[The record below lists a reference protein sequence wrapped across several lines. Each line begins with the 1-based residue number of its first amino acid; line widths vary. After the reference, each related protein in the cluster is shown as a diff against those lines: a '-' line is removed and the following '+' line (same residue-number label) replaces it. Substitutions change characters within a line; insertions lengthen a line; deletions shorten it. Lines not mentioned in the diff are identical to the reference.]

1 LRFLTVILLTL
12 FLFSCETVDSLEP
25 VRVIPDQMQPFVDR
39 FIGEAEKRGMVLD
52 VSKLSFEFDR
62 DIAGGTAQNPAIGS
76 CTRSRDLD
84 LITLDTLNLLWLLTS
99 NLGREEIIFHE
110 LGHCILDREH
120 NDNKF
125 ITGDFASIMLTR
137 GVLQYGD
144 FSRYAP
150 SLTNPS
156 DFNAHKRDY
165 YIDELFDEST
175 PAPCWSDPNAVSP
188 YPVTVFEESFIKE
201 NNYRHMWIDH
211 ADNLW
216 FYGGEKN
223 YQLISGVF
231 QEKLPNLK
239 IAGMSID
246 SQNNLWIA
254 GFQDGEV
261 LIGMYRSGKFEPK
274 FYSSDFP
281 LLFFGINQFLVDDEN
296 RVWISDNTGNM
307 YAQSEEG
314 FDLIT
319 GFDNGGVRTIRKGPD
334 GTIYVLKG
342 GQLFIYQSP
351 KKFIRV
357 DKDNSDLPVVSFRSL
372 EVDTE
377 GVAWLQAGGSQPY
390 FILFKPNF
398 ETKRL
403 DFADVNLAGIRVNAI
418 SSDSFGNIWVATS
431 NGIKKWEGTSFS
443 TYCEYNTG
451 VPILNF
457 TQIEVSNDG
466 NIWSLGIDIEN
477 SEARLMLSQP
487 GD

>member
-1 LRFLTVILLTL
+1 M

-39 FIGEAEKRGMVLD
+39 FIWEAEKRGMVLD

-76 CTRSRDLD
+76 CTSSSDLD
-84 LITLDTLNLLWLLTS
+84 LITLDTLNSLWLFTS

-125 ITGDFASIMLTR
+125 ITGDFASIMLAR

-144 FSRYAP
+144 FSRYAT
-150 SLTNPS
+150 LFTKPS

-239 IAGMSID
+239 IGGMSID

-261 LIGMYRSGKFEPK
+261 VIGMYRSGKFEPK

-281 LLFFGINQFLVDDEN
+281 LLFFGIGQFLVDEEN

-307 YAQSEEG
+307 YAQSEDG
-314 FDLIT
+314 FDLIS
-319 GFDNGGVRTIRKGPD
+319 GFDNGRVRTIRKGPD

-342 GQLFIYQSP
+342 GQLFIYQNP
-351 KKFIRV
+351 QKFMRF
-357 DKDNSDLPVVSFRSL
+357 DKDNSDLPAVFFRSL
-372 EVDTE
+372 EVDTG
-377 GVAWLQAGGSQPY
+377 GVAWLRADGSQPY
-390 FILFKPNF
+390 FIQLMPDF

-403 DFADVNLAGIRVNAI
+403 DFADVNLAGTRVNAI

-431 NGIKKWEGTSFS
+431 GGIKKWEGASFS
-443 TYCEYNTG
+443 NYCSYNTG
-451 VPILNF
+451 VPMLHIN
-457 TQIEVSNDG
+457 QIAVGANSKIWSVGLDLESNDP
-466 NIWSLGIDIEN
+466 L
-477 SEARLMLSQP
+477 LMLTEA
-487 GD
+487 GL